1 MDIYDPQFRELLS
14 AFQDGE
20 LDAAQA
26 EEIAELIASD
36 PEAREMFEQYE
47 RLRAVST
54 LALCPTDEELG
65 NHIKGRT
72 PSDVLPAME
81 AHLGQCIECRTT
93 MKRVATLRGTPA
105 PQPSPPPAV
114 SPQPVPVAAAI
125 AATPAPEGAAAIVRK
140 CTHCGKSIDLT
151 EAYAG
156 ETVKCPSCGEEV
168 PPGIGETIQETERV
182 ERSELSLTAIGW
194 VVSLI
199 IHLSL
204 ILGAGGM
211 MVGYGP
217 GSGDEGMD
225 IGIVGDEGTEIEEGD
240 SKLQKIST
248 SKAQLKTIQE
258 QPTQINPIQAVGSGT
273 STGKE
278 AILALDMGA
287 GGGGGVAGGDWSA
300 FSAASGGAGGGGASF
315 FGLEA
320 RGRNFVFVVDYS
332 GSMDGPRLQ
341 AAKTELI
348 RSISALKRNMKFLI
362 IFYDHEY
369 VVMPGGELM
378 KATEATKRRL
388 FAWVDAIR
396 SAGGTDPS
404 AAMKVA
410 LAARPDA
417 IWLLSDGEFDRSTID
432 VIRQVNPGG
441 RTQIHTV
448 AFQSKEGERLLRRI
462 AEQNRGQYRFVP

>member
-1 MDIYDPQFRELLS
+1 
-14 AFQDGE
+14 
-20 LDAAQA
+20 
-26 EEIAELIASD
+26 
-36 PEAREMFEQYE
+36 MFEQYE
-47 RLRAVST
+47 RLRTVSM
-54 LALCPTDEELG
+54 LALCPTDEELA
-65 NHIKGRT
+65 NHIRGRT
-72 PSDVLPAME
+72 PAEALAATE
-81 AHLGQCIECRTT
+81 AHLGQCVECRTT
-93 MKRVATLRGTPA
+93 AKRVATIRGASQPQPQPA
-105 PQPSPPPAV
+105 PAPVESAAPAPAV
-114 SPQPVPVAAAI
+114 PASAAVAVT
-125 AATPAPEGAAAIVRK
+125 ATPAPDGGAAIVRK
-140 CTHCGKSIDLT
+140 CSHCGNSIELA

-156 ETVKCPSCGEEV
+156 ETVKCPACDEEV
-168 PPGIGETIQETERV
+168 PPGIGETIKETEHA
-182 ERSELSLTAIGW
+182 ERSELTLTALGW
-194 VVSLI
+194 AVSLA

-204 ILGAGGM
+204 LLGAGGM
-211 MVGYGP
+211 MVGYGT
-217 GSGDEGMD
+217 GEGDEGMD
-225 IGIVGDEGTEIEEGD
+225 IGIVGDEGTEIEQGD

-248 SKAQLKTIQE
+248 AKAQLKTIQE

-378 KATEATKRRL
+378 KASEATKRRL
-388 FAWVDAIR
+388 FAWVDGIR
-396 SAGGTDPS
+396 SQGGTDPS

-417 IWLLSDGEFDRSTID
+417 IWLLSDGEFDRSAID
-432 VIRQVNPGG
+432 VIRLANPGG
-441 RTQIHTV
+441 RTQIHAV

-462 AEQNRGQYRFVP
+462 AEQNRGEYRFVP